1 MSNNHQPVFFSTDSA
16 KEPVFVSACF
26 LGIPCRWHGRRAKR
40 RDEFLDKLKE
50 KYVIVPIC
58 PEQLGGMSTP
68 RTSETLPSGKTGA
81 DVLDNGIRLIAPE
94 TGEDVTDFH
103 IRGGEY
109 ALEIAQIVGANRAY
123 LKSGSP
129 SCDKNGIVGEILC
142 RGGVHV
148 IRVG

>member
-1 MSNNHQPVFFSTDSA
+1 MLLFAAGSA
-16 KEPVFVSACF
+16 KEPVLVSACF
-26 LGIPCRWHGRRAKR
+26 LGIPCRWHGRRAKK
-40 RDEFLDKLKE
+40 RDELLDQLKE
-50 KYVIVPIC
+50 KHVLVPVC
-58 PEQLGGMSTP
+58 PEQLGGMPTP

-81 DVLDNGIRLIAPE
+81 DVLDNGLRLIAPE
-94 TGEDVTDFH
+94 TGQDVTDFH

-129 SCDKNGIVGEILC
+129 SCDKDGIVGEIL
-142 RGGVHV
+142 RRSGVHV